1 MGVLH
6 SGKVATIKASQ
17 LMPGMV
23 LAKDLKYGEGV
34 IKANTKLSKLLTDRL
49 RDYSTTEVTVYL
61 NGTKNEPSMNN
72 KSETKIN
79 GINLDNLDASK
90 ELKEIQESDGEDNRM
105 LISPNSKAKKIDMP
119 MTDHLAF
126 ITDKIRVNMDV
137 LQEGTVKTSDF
148 LTYMTDYII
157 LNITDFKK
165 TVELIAIESDSEN
178 YLYSHIT
185 HVALLNYIQGTW
197 HNMESRDLRLL
208 IKTGLLFDIGL
219 VKIKE
224 DILNKPGKLS
234 EKEYSIVKKHPTLS
248 YEFIKRI
255 PFLSKSIKYG
265 VLMHHEREDGTGY
278 PLGLTGEKIH
288 PFGKMTALSDI
299 FDAITSNRPYKT
311 RDSLFRVLDVFQ
323 KESYGLLDPK
333 YSMIFIKKIINYY
346 INSTVVLN
354 NGETGNIIKMNV
366 NNISKPLVKCG
377 DTFYDLELNK
387 DIKIERIQL

>member
-1 MGVLH
+1 MGVVH
-6 SGKVATIKASQ
+6 SGKVITIKASQ

-49 RDYSTTEVTVYL
+49 RDYSSTEVSIYHTDANDKIIKKKL
-61 NGTKNEPSMNN
+61 QTNIN
-72 KSETKIN
+72 KID
-79 GINLDNLDASK
+79 LDTLDASK
-90 ELKEIQESDGEDNRM
+90 ELKELQETDGEDSNI

-119 MTDHLAF
+119 ISDHFAF

-137 LQEGTVKTSDF
+137 LQEGTVKTTNF

-165 TVELIAIESDSEN
+165 AIEIIAVESEEEN
-178 YLYSHIT
+178 YLYNHIT
-185 HVALLNYIQGTW
+185 HVAILNYIQGKW
-197 HNMESRDLRLL
+197 HTMESKDLRLL

-224 DILNKPGKLS
+224 EILNKPGKLTD
-234 EKEYSIVKKHPTLS
+234 KEYAIVKKHPTLS
-248 YEFIKRI
+248 YELIKKI

-278 PLGLTGEKIH
+278 PLGLTGDKIH
-288 PFGKMTALSDI
+288 PFGKITALSDI

-311 RDSLFRVLDVFQ
+311 RDSLFKVLDVFQ

-346 INSTVVLN
+346 INSTVLLS
-354 NGETGNIIKMNV
+354 NGETGNIVKMNV
-366 NNISKPLVKCG
+366 NNISRPLVKCN
-377 DTFYDLELNK
+377 DMFYDLDLNRE
-387 DIKIERIQL
+387 IKIERIKL

>member
-1 MGVLH
+1 MGVVH
-6 SGKVATIKASQ
+6 SGKVVTIKASQ

-34 IKANTKLSKLLTDRL
+34 IKANTKLSKLLADRL
-49 RDYSTTEVTVYL
+49 RDYSSTEVSVYHTDT
-61 NGTKNEPSMNN
+61 NDKII
-72 KSETKIN
+72 KKKIQTKIN
-79 GINLDNLDASK
+79 KIDLDTLDASK
-90 ELKEIQESDGEDNRM
+90 ELKELQETDGEDSNI

-119 MTDHLAF
+119 ISDHFAF

-137 LQEGTVKTSDF
+137 LQEGTVKTTNF

-165 TVELIAIESDSEN
+165 AIEIIAVESEEEN
-178 YLYSHIT
+178 YLYNHIT
-185 HVALLNYIQGTW
+185 HVAILNYIQGKW
-197 HNMESRDLRLL
+197 HTMESKDLRLL

-224 DILNKPGKLS
+224 EILNKPGKLTD
-234 EKEYSIVKKHPTLS
+234 KEYAIVKKHPTLT
-248 YEFIKRI
+248 YELIKRI

-278 PLGLTGEKIH
+278 PLGLTGDKIH
-288 PFGKMTALSDI
+288 PFGKITALSDI

-311 RDSLFRVLDVFQ
+311 RDSLFKVLDVFQ

-346 INSTVVLN
+346 INSTVLLS

-366 NNISKPLVKCG
+366 NNISRPLVKCN
-377 DTFYDLELNK
+377 DMFYDLDLNRE
-387 DIKIERIQL
+387 IKIERIKL

>member
-6 SGKVATIKASQ
+6 SDKIVTIKASQ

-23 LAKDLKYGEGV
+23 LAKDLQYGEGV
-34 IKANTKLSKLLTDRL
+34 IRANTKLSKLLTDRL
-49 RDYSTTEVTVYL
+49 KDYSTTEVCVYSNDL
-61 NGTKNEPSMNN
+61 NDMSKEQN
-72 KSETKIN
+72 KKEN
-79 GINLDNLDASK
+79 INLDNLDASK
-90 ELKEIQESDGEDNRM
+90 DLKEIQEEDNKEDNSV
-105 LISPNSKAKKIDMP
+105 LISPNSKAQKVNIP
-119 MTDHLAF
+119 LSNHFSF
-126 ITDKIRVNMDV
+126 ITDKIRINMDI

-148 LTYMTDYII
+148 LTYMTDYIM

-165 TVELIAIESDSEN
+165 AIEIIATESDEDN
-178 YLYSHIT
+178 YLYAHIT
-185 HVALLNYIQGTW
+185 HVAILNYIQGTW
-197 HNMESRDLRLL
+197 HQMESKDLRLL

-234 EKEYSIVKKHPTLS
+234 SEEYLVIKKHSTLS
-248 YEFIKRI
+248 YELIKKV

-278 PLGLTGEKIH
+278 PLGIRGEKIH
-288 PFGKMTALSDI
+288 PFGKITALSDI
-299 FDAITSNRPYKT
+299 FDAITSNRPYKS
-311 RDSLFRVLDVFQ
+311 RDSLFKVLDVFQ

-366 NNISKPLVKCG
+366 NNISRPLVKCG
-377 DTFYDLELNK
+377 ENFYDLELNK
-387 DIKIERIQL
+387 EIKIERVKL